1 MARRLTSERS
11 VGRKMSGFMRG
22 GAGGEEGLGR
32 AVEQG
37 DGREQG
43 MGIKSALIL
52 NYSRDKN
59 PRPRRSVGDSA
70 TPSSLLRTF

>member
-1 MARRLTSERS
+1 MVNPELRVAGRCLFWRVAQERRTGWAAME
-11 VGRKMSGFMRG
+11 
-22 GAGGEEGLGR
+22 
-32 AVEQG
+32 G

-59 PRPRRSVGDSA
+59 PGPKRSAGNLWCDFLKA
-70 TPSSLLRTF
+70 

>member
-1 MARRLTSERS
+1 ME
-11 VGRKMSGFMRG
+11 
-22 GAGGEEGLGR
+22 
-32 AVEQG
+32 G

-59 PRPRRSVGDSA
+59 PRPKRSAGGLCQSVI
-70 TPSSLLRTF
+70 SSSDFLKAREWGV